1 MIKEISFNRIKIPRF
16 KIGRFVLNE
25 YEIRQIMA
33 EVSEGKRKG
42 NIKFK
47 DDRER
52 IITILDDGSCSQSPK
67 GFEIASSFTLRSIKA
82 RRVALDKL
90 ECAKLDRLDE
100 AHENLLK
107 AFKQRKKVD

>member
-25 YEIRQIMA
+25 YEVRQIMS
-33 EVSEGKRKG
+33 EVAEGKRKG

-47 DDRER
+47 DNEGNT
-52 IITILDDGSCSQSPK
+52 ITIENDGTCSQPPK

-82 RRVALDKL
+82 RRLTLKTGKL
-90 ECAKLDRLDE
+90 
-100 AHENLLK
+100 
-107 AFKQRKKVD
+107 